1 MRGMALILTGVALA
15 VAECAALGV
24 WSMGGLP
31 LQLGLSFVIYLALRK
46 EVSLGSLVLSV
57 VILPIDAFA
66 GGPAGHY
73 AVSCAVVFACIHL
86 IRTQVQLDSGGAI
99 FVLGVVCGL
108 IQGLSMMAIGTISD
122 ATLRVSGAIGQ
133 SLLLSAVVAGF
144 ATFLLIKVFD
154 GITARFGNQKGL
166 RFA

>member
-1 MRGMALILTGVALA
+1 
-15 VAECAALGV
+15 
-24 WSMGGLP
+24 
-31 LQLGLSFVIYLALRK
+31 
-46 EVSLGSLVLSV
+46 
-57 VILPIDAFA
+57 
-66 GGPAGHY
+66 
-73 AVSCAVVFACIHL
+73 
-86 IRTQVQLDSGGAI
+86 
-99 FVLGVVCGL
+99 
-108 IQGLSMMAIGTISD
+108 MMAIGTISD